1 MGQLSW
7 TNTLFILT
15 VVCLPTMLFS
25 PSISPLMKKL
35 FALWNYRSIQE
46 VSRKPSLLKKSF
58 QTSKIWTSLTLPT
71 RKNYNVLS
79 INSEQLLIKHGQKM
93 PRSWESPNIPSNG
106 RQKNAAILSII
117 TECQEVLI
125 TGRISRRSLRTPR
138 DLSSIQR
145 FKKLLIKVM
154 VSGSWWIGLVDVNF
168 LLSKQSSTT
177 VTHASPWKVY
187 GKHFIIP
194 STPPSTARSI
204 PIFSVKSSVNLLL
217 VGVLSPKR
225 NSSKRLANAM
235 THLHLVLIN

>member
-15 VVCLPTMLFS
+15 VVCLPTILLS
-25 PSISPLMKKL
+25 PSISLLTKKL
-35 FALWNYRSIQE
+35 FALQNYWSIQE

-58 QTSKIWTSLTLPT
+58 QTSKIWTCLTLLT
-71 RKNYNVLS
+71 LKNWNVLS
-79 INSEQLLIKHGQKM
+79 INSERLLIKHGQKM

-106 RQKNAAILSII
+106 GQKNTAVLSII
-117 TECQEVLI
+117 TGCQEVLI

-154 VSGSWWIGLVDVNF
+154 VSRSWWIGSVDINF
-168 LLSKQSSTT
+168 LLSKQSSMT
-177 VTHASPWKVY
+177 VAHASPWKVY

-194 STPPSTARSI
+194 SIT
-204 PIFSVKSSVNLLL
+204 NLR
-217 VGVLSPKR
+217 P
-225 NSSKRLANAM
+225 
-235 THLHLVLIN
+235 